1 MARASSAARRY
12 ARALFAIAREEWR
25 VDEVRRELAALV
37 ELLDASQELHDVLFR
52 PLHPV
57 GERRGVLAGVMARLG
72 TSHSVRN
79 FCCFLVDQR
88 RMVDFPAIV
97 AEFDRLADEA
107 AGRLAA
113 TVTSAHPLAEAQ
125 LDRLRQ
131 ALARRSGCDPRDV
144 LLETRVDPGLVGGA
158 IAQVGDL
165 VFDGSLR
172 SHLQQ
177 LRSNLMKGI

>member
-25 VDEVRRELAALV
+25 VDEVRRELGALAAL
-37 ELLDASQELHDVLFR
+37 LDESQELHDVMFR

-57 GERRGVLAGVMARLG
+57 GERRAALAGVMARLG

-88 RMVDFPAIV
+88 RMIDFATIV

-107 AGRLAA
+107 AGRLSAV
-113 TVTSAHPLAEAQ
+113 VTSARPRAEDQ
-125 LDRLRQ
+125 LERLRRT
-131 ALARRSGCDPRDV
+131 LAQRTGRDPRDV
-144 LLETRVDPGLVGGA
+144 QLETRVDPGLVGGA
-158 IAQVGDL
+158 ITQVGDV

-172 SHLQQ
+172 HHLQQ